1 MSRELSKRAQNNAD
15 GGFGL
20 RREIAVNQ
28 VIRLQFPDQFVDEV
42 I

>member
-20 RREIAVNQ
+20 GSEIAVNQ
-28 VIRLQFPDQFVDEV
+28 VIHLQFPDQIEFEV